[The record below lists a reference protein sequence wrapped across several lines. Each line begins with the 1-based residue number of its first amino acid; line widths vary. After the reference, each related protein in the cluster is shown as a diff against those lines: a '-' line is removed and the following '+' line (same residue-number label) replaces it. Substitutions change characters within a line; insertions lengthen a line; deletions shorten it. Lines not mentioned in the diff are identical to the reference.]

1 LTAFRVRATLA
12 CLRFW
17 HPTAQACAAGTPRL
31 SALPIT
37 SEASL
42 HTLGSQLFALQ
53 VQGEGTPFAGSGD
66 ILGLIAETT
75 PINQAVL
82 LILVLFSIAS
92 WAVILQKFWTFRAS
106 ERDTARFLEA
116 FRRSSKFSEVQAVCP
131 TVGATPLVG
140 VFQAGYAEM
149 NAQFRVTNAATASAS
164 PGSIAGGPGHPPP
177 PAGRPILKS
186 LDGVDRALIRAATG
200 EVSKLE
206 RRMTFLATT
215 ASVTPF
221 IGLFGTV
228 VGIMIAFQRIGA
240 TGSTNLA
247 IVAPGISEALIATAL
262 GLFAAIPALVFYNHF
277 THRVK
282 EFSATMDDFALEFL
296 NIAER
301 NFT

>member
-1 LTAFRVRATLA
+1 MRAELPSYHTFDSIKVACYARTSALVPQRATDA
-12 CLRFW
+12 
-17 HPTAQACAAGTPRL
+17 
-31 SALPIT
+31 

-42 HTLGSQLFALQ
+42 HTLGSLVLALQ
-53 VQGEGTPFAGSGD
+53 VQDAGTPLAGSGD
-66 ILGLIAETT
+66 VVRLIAETT

-82 LILVLFSIAS
+82 AILVLFSIAS
-92 WAVILQKFWTFRAS
+92 WAIILQKTWSFRAS
-106 ERDTARFLEA
+106 ERQTAQFLDV

-131 TVGATPLVG
+131 TLPATPLVG
-140 VFQAGYAEM
+140 VFQAGYTEM
-149 NAQFRVTNAATASAS
+149 NAQFRVVGAPTPSGN
-164 PGSIAGGPGHPPP
+164 PGGPAP
-177 PAGRPILKS
+177 RPLLKS
-186 LDGVDRALIRAATG
+186 LDGVDRALIRAATN

-247 IVAPGISEALIATAL
+247 IVAPGISEALIATAA